1 MLPLSALERAGSEIA
16 NYRGSGMSVMEMSHR
31 SKVFLRIFEETQ
43 EKLRRL
49 MRVPDGYRV
58 LLLQTGA
65 SGQFSMIPLN
75 LMGRTGKADYA
86 VTGNFSSIAMKEAKK
101 YGMVNIAADSGD
113 RDHSY
118 IPAQEQLKLDPEAS
132 YFYYCANNTIYGT
145 EWQYVPETGAVP
157 LVCDMSSDILSRPVD
172 LSKFGIV
179 YAGAQKNMAP
189 AGLTVVIIREDL
201 AGHELPFTPLIMNY
215 QTMIEKDSMYNT
227 PPCWCIYMLGLTLD
241 WVEEQGGVEGMEKL
255 RTLRSSMLYDTLD
268 SSRLFRCHF
277 GRLQLTFPQALV
289 LNVLG
294 EEGPMPISVLAERTG
309 SANSTVSGIVDRLE
323 KLDLARRDRSGK
335 DRRIIYVAVTDKY
348 QALREKAE
356 ANVAGYFASVLSTMP
371 PQDRDMVAQALLR
384 LDEALLEPVV
394 KTVALSILTRLTAE
408 VCRSSGEGGLAAF
421 VETAGT
427 ILALGAALP
436 LARAVTALLAEMLT

>member
-1 MLPLSALERAGSEIA
+1 MLPLSALERAGSEIT

-31 SKVFLRIFEETQ
+31 SKVFLKIFEETQ

-49 MRVPDGYRV
+49 MQVPDGYRV

-101 YGMVNIAADSGD
+101 YGTVNIAADSGD

-118 IPAQEQLKLDPEAS
+118 IPSQDQLKLDPEAS

-145 EWQYVPETGAVP
+145 EWQYVPETGNVP

-241 WVEEQGGVEGMEKL
+241 WVEEQGGLAGMEKL

-268 SSRLFRCHF
+268 NSRLFRCHAEK
-277 GRLQLTFPQALV
+277 GSRSGMNVTF
-289 LNVLG
+289 
-294 EEGPMPISVLAERTG
+294 RTG
-309 SANSTVSGIVDRLE
+309 
-323 KLDLARRDRSGK
+323 
-335 DRRIIYVAVTDKY
+335 
-348 QALREKAE
+348 
-356 ANVAGYFASVLSTMP
+356 
-371 PQDRDMVAQALLR
+371 
-384 LDEALLEPVV
+384 DEALDAKFVAEAAEAGFVNLKGHRKTGGMRASIYNAMPVEGV
-394 KTVALSILTRLTAE
+394 ERLCQFIRE
-408 VCRSSGEGGLAAF
+408 FDRNN
-421 VETAGT
+421 
-427 ILALGAALP
+427 
-436 LARAVTALLAEMLT
+436 